1 MIYQTKVSIKKHIF
15 EKSLKAI
22 DISISMWSLEFAH
35 ISSSRTFLFRTLN
48 LYYNDEL
55 MMAKKHNIVIINLIK
70 FQNVII
76 THIVEVL
83 MVLAVLLHLNC

>member
-1 MIYQTKVSIKKHIF
+1 MVTGICAYFI
-15 EKSLKAI
+15 
-22 DISISMWSLEFAH
+22 ISDVFVQNAQS
-35 ISSSRTFLFRTLN
+35 
-48 LYYNDEL
+48 YYDEL